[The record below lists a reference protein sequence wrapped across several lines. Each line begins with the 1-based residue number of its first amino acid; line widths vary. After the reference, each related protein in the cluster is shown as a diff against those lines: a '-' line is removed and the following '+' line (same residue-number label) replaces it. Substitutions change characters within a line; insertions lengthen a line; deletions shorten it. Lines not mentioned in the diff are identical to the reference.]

1 MSDTKKCT
9 HILDSGLQCG
19 SWAMDNKNYCFSHD
33 PDSVEKKLLASTKGG
48 LARVIQVDVPLE
60 VITIATPGDVA
71 SLLASTINDVRTGIL
86 DLRVANTIGYL
97 SGVLIKA
104 LEIAEVDR
112 KIEAVRAILV
122 ARENLGKD

>member
-1 MSDTKKCT
+1 MKDK
-9 HILDSGLQCG
+9 D
-19 SWAMDNKNYCFSHD
+19 YCFSHD
-33 PDSVEKKLLASTKGG
+33 PDSIEKKLLASTKGG
-48 LARVIQVDVPLE
+48 LARVIKVDVPLE

-122 ARENLGKD
+122 ARENLRKD